1 MLRLSCFSLVQPT
14 DKRTWTTLLKA
25 INHPL
30 REHLAY
36 VQRAEESE
44 GVHEGA
50 VSAVMSWPTMITSPV
65 TSLSSY
71 VLPLDLAGNSRLKIL
86 LPNEVINLRL
96 HQTSEPQDFR
106 I

>member
-1 MLRLSCFSLVQPT
+1 M
-14 DKRTWTTLLKA
+14 
-25 INHPL
+25 NHLL

-50 VSAVMSWPTMITSPV
+50 MSAVMSWPTMITSPV

-71 VLPLDLAGNSRLKIL
+71 VLCNSRLKIL

-96 HQTSEPQDFR
+96 HQASEPQDFR